1 VLLSIS
7 VLKFLLDENVRV
19 ELSSFLKSKGIDATL
34 VSKGSSD
41 EKVASFSKKE
51 ERVLV
56 TNDADFAT
64 SGMYSE
70 EKLFALV
77 WLRVT
82 QSDAEELLSSFGLF
96 LTEIKEDL
104 EGKAVVLKKG
114 SWEVFSLGSE
124 DLTKY
129 G

>member
-1 VLLSIS
+1 MSLSTS
-7 VLKFLLDENVRV
+7 ALKFLLDENVRV
-19 ELSSFLKSKGIDATL
+19 ELFSLFESKGIDAKL
-34 VSKGSSD
+34 VSKGASD
-41 EKVASFSKKE
+41 EKVACLSKKE

-64 SGMYSE
+64 SGAYSG

-77 WLRVT
+77 WLRVS
-82 QSDAEELLSSFGLF
+82 QGNARELLDSFELF
-96 LTEIKEDL
+96 LAKFKEEI
-104 EGKAVVLKKG
+104 EGKVVVLKKG
-114 SWEVFSLGSE
+114 SWKVFSLGSE

>member
-1 VLLSIS
+1 MSLSTS
-7 VLKFLLDENVRV
+7 VLKFLLDENVRI
-19 ELSSFLKSKGIDATL
+19 ELSVFLKSKGFDVRL

-41 EKVASFSKKE
+41 EKVASFSKRE

-64 SGMYSE
+64 SGLYSE

-77 WLRVT
+77 WLRVA
-82 QSDAEELLSSFGLF
+82 QSDVEGLLDSFELFLIKFKEEL
-96 LTEIKEDL
+96 K
-104 EGKAVVLKKG
+104 GKAVVLKEG

-124 DLTKY
+124 DLTRY